1 MCSSTGLPGAG
12 EQVGERVGVG
22 RVAGLDLLR
31 LRQPE
36 LGEEHLL
43 ELLGR
48 AEVELVPDDRVGRL
62 LGRLDLAVERGRH
75 LREVVDVGRDA
86 DPLHLGQHV
95 LERQL
100 DLVQQPGRAAR
111 LEVLVQR
118 GGQVE
123 GGHRPPDQR
132 DRRLLL
138 VGAVQ
143 RELHVAAGRV
153 AQLLAQVAQRQ
164 VGQVEGPLAG
174 QGEVGGEGGVAA
186 EALQRPAVRG
196 EGVDRALGVVQ
207 RLRVALVGQP
217 VGQRAVVVRGQL
229 GRVDESA
236 RAVGGGE
243 RDGGGH
249 PDATAPAARQSQS
262 GPFDRTMI
270 FQPGGD
276 LSRGEDGRVDL
287 EAPEFLIFAG
297 GVAGGLGGRAGQAV
311 GEGRV
316 EPVAQHPELQG
327 VEEVVDRVAVGPG
340 GRQLVRRRADRLG
353 RQVADAAG

>member
-1 MCSSTGLPGAG
+1 MVHDVLEHRVPGAG

-36 LGEEHLL
+36 LGEQHLL

-48 AEVELVPDDRVGRL
+48 AEVELVADDRVGRL

-75 LREVVDVGRDA
+75 LGEVVDVGRDP

-100 DLVQQPGRAAR
+100 DLVQQPGRAAG
-111 LEVLVQR
+111 LEVLVER
-118 GGQVE
+118 GRQVE

-143 RELHVAAGRV
+143 RELDVAAGRV

-174 QGEVGGEGGVAA
+174 QREVGGQGGVAG
-186 EALQRPAVRG
+186 EALQRPAVGG
-196 EGVDRALGVVQ
+196 EGVHRPLGVVQ

-217 VGQRAVVVRGQL
+217 FGQRAVVVRGQL
-229 GRVDESA
+229 GRVDERA
-236 RAVGGGE
+236 GAVGGGE

-249 PDATAPAARQSQS
+249 PDAT
-262 GPFDRTMI
+262 
-270 FQPGGD
+270 
-276 LSRGEDGRVDL
+276 
-287 EAPEFLIFAG
+287 
-297 GVAGGLGGRAGQAV
+297 
-311 GEGRV
+311 
-316 EPVAQHPELQG
+316 
-327 VEEVVDRVAVGPG
+327 GPG
-340 GRQLVRRRADRLG
+340 A
-353 RQVADAAG
+353 